1 MKLSI
6 ESKVVPAIAA
16 ACVAFTAG
24 AMAQGHSMGQTGGPN
39 NFGPMN
45 NPGVNMHMSQQGE
58 NSSLFGRT
66 NAEQNRQKFSDES
79 GRAQREE
86 HRDAREQRVDR
97 RENREQRQDRL
108 QAREQRQDRQT
119 LPPTGTHIN
128 PNGNTS
134 TKSFSPLSFL
144 NRFGSG
150 GKTSGQPSTRTASR
164 TSARE
169 QRVDRRENREQRQDR
184 LQAREQRQVRHHARQ
199 QREVRQDARQRVQK
213 LIGTVKRLVF
223 HRSK

>member
-6 ESKVVPAIAA
+6 ESKVAAAIAA

-24 AMAQGHSMGQTGGPN
+24 AMAQGHSMGQTGGRN

-134 TKSFSPLSFL
+134 SKLFSPFSSL
-144 NRFGSG
+144 NRFG
-150 GKTSGQPSTRTASR
+150 
-164 TSARE
+164 
-169 QRVDRRENREQRQDR
+169 
-184 LQAREQRQVRHHARQ
+184 
-199 QREVRQDARQRVQK
+199 
-213 LIGTVKRLVF
+213 
-223 HRSK
+223 